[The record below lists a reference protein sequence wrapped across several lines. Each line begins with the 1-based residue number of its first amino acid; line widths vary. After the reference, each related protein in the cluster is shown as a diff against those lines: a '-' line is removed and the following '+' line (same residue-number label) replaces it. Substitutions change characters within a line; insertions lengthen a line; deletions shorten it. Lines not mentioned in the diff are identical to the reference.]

1 MMGKLI
7 NKSFWLGAGIAYLVY
22 SGIAGMAMKAAM
34 PGLNPLGVAYIGL
47 TWPVP
52 MTCLAIHSDCSVV
65 PPPKYAWIFF
75 YSDAQP

>member
-1 MMGKLI
+1 VSGRR
-7 NKSFWLGAGIAYLVY
+7 SFWKGVGVAYLVY
-22 SGIAGMAMKAAM
+22 SAIAGMAMKAAM

-65 PPPKYAWIFF
+65 PPPKYARFLF
-75 YSDAQP
+75 SENSQ